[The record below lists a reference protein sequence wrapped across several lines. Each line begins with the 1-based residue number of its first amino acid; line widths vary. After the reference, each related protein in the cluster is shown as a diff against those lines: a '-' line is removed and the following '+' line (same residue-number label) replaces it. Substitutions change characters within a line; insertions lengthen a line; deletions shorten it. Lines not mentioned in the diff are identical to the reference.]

1 MAMAMAMTRAAG
13 LGLFVLATSI
23 APAAAQSFPA
33 KPLRILIPAAPGAN
47 SDLVARGIGELIAR
61 QTGQPVF
68 VENRAG
74 ADGIIG
80 MEACAK
86 AAPDGYTLC
95 GTTSGAIVWN
105 TVQRRNLPYG
115 VLRDLAPVVHG
126 GFFDSVLVANAAR
139 PYTAVQDLV
148 AAAKASPGK
157 VNWGHFGVNS
167 TGYMYLAYLNKS
179 RGVDFFAV
187 PYKSQPQNILAL
199 VSGETDVTLTSLATA
214 GPHIKAGKL
223 RALAVTSSQRV
234 AWLPNVPTFE
244 EEGIKLPLRTWFGY
258 HYQAAVPKEIVTRMN
273 GELRRIL
280 ESPSFRNDI
289 IDKVYVNLNTGT
301 PEEFDAFVR
310 DQIRSVRELVAG
322 IGIKPE
328 D

>member
-1 MAMAMAMTRAAG
+1 MA
-13 LGLFVLATSI
+13 LVVLAACI

-33 KPLRILIPAAPGAN
+33 KPLRILIPAAAGAN

-61 QTGQPVF
+61 QVGQPVF

-80 MEACAK
+80 MEACAR

-105 TVQRRNLPYG
+105 TVQRAHLPYD
-115 VLRDLAPVVHG
+115 VLRDLAPVLHG

-139 PYTAVQDLV
+139 SYASVAELV
-148 AAAKASPGK
+148 AAAKASPGN

-179 RGVDFFAV
+179 RGAEFFAV

-199 VSGETDVTLTSLATA
+199 VSGETDITLTSLATA
-214 GPHIKAGKL
+214 GPHIRAGKL

-234 AWLPNVPTFE
+234 VWLPNVPTFE
-244 EEGIKLPLRTWFGY
+244 EEGIKLPLRTWEGY
-258 HYQAAVPKEIVTRMN
+258 HYQAGVPREIVQRMN
-273 GELRRIL
+273 AELRKAY
-280 ESPSFRNDI
+280 ETPSFREAVLQRAQLTPN
-289 IDKVYVNLNTGT
+289 NGT
-301 PEEFDAFVR
+301 PEAFDQYIR
-310 DQIRSVRELVAG
+310 EQIRAVKELVSYLG
-322 IGIKPE
+322 LKPE
-328 D
+328 

>member
-1 MAMAMAMTRAAG
+1 MVFIRSAG
-13 LGLFVLATSI
+13 IGLLVLATLI

-47 SDLVARGIGELIAR
+47 SDLVARGIAELIAR

-105 TVQRRNLPYG
+105 TVQRSNLPYD
-115 VLRDLAPVVHG
+115 VLRDLAPVIHG

-139 PYTAVQDLV
+139 PYTGVSDLV

-157 VNWGHFGVNS
+157 VNWGHFGINS

-244 EEGIKLPLRTWFGY
+244 EEGIKLPLRTWEGY
-258 HYQAAVPKEIVTRMN
+258 HYQAGVPREIVLRMN
-273 GELRRIL
+273 AELRKAY
-280 ESPSFRNDI
+280 ETPSFRETVLQRAQLTPN
-289 IDKVYVNLNTGT
+289 NGT
-301 PEEFDAFVR
+301 PEAFDQYIR
-310 DQIRSVRELVAG
+310 DQIRAVKELVSYLG
-322 IGIKPE
+322 LKPE
-328 D
+328 

>member
-1 MAMAMAMTRAAG
+1 
-13 LGLFVLATSI
+13 
-23 APAAAQSFPA
+23 
-33 KPLRILIPAAPGAN
+33 LRILLPAAPGAN
-47 SDLVARGIGELIAR
+47 SDLVARGIADVMAKSI
-61 QTGQPVF
+61 GQAVF

-86 AAPDGYTLC
+86 ALPDGYTLC

-105 TVQRRNLPYG
+105 TVQRTNLPYDA
-115 VLRDLAPVVHG
+115 LRDLAPVIHG

-139 PYTAVQDLV
+139 PYTSVQGLID
-148 AAAKASPGK
+148 AAKASPGK

-167 TGYMYLAYLNKS
+167 TGYMYLAYLKKN
-179 RGVDFFAV
+179 RGADIFAV

-244 EEGIKLPLRTWFGY
+244 DEGIKLPLRTWEGY
-258 HYQAAVPKEIVTRMN
+258 HYQAAVPREIVLRMN
-273 GELRRIL
+273 GELRKAY
-280 ESPSFRNDI
+280 ETPSFREN
-289 IDKVYVNLNTGT
+289 VLQRAQLTPNNGT
-301 PEEFDAFVR
+301 PEAFDQYIR
-310 DQIRSVRELVAG
+310 EQIRAVRELVNYLG
-322 IGIKPE
+322 LKPE
-328 D
+328 